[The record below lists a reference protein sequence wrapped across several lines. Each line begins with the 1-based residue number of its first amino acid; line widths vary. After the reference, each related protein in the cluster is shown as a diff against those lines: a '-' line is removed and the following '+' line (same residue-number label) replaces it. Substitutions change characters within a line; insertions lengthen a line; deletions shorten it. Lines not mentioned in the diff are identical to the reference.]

1 MIYILET
8 IYVIKFMCDCIS
20 VEQCLNVW
28 NEDNI
33 IIVDVF
39 AMTLISV
46 FIYVLEMVFIFAHQG
61 DRLVFNA
68 FFFFLLLL
76 LRFFVQFL
84 NLTLQKVKVL
94 EEFYHFLFYEIIL

>member
-68 FFFFLLLL
+68 FFFFT
-76 LRFFVQFL
+76 FV
-84 NLTLQKVKVL
+84 VEVL
-94 EEFYHFLFYEIIL
+94 CSVFESDFAKSQSVGRILSFSIL